1 MKKLTSL
8 VLALLLTLSLCV
20 PALAEFDVDGPDGPD
35 DWAKAEIFGAVGAG
49 LVPEDL
55 LCDYRAPITRA
66 EFCRLVV
73 QLMRKTFAEDFV
85 EFAEENGGFSH
96 SFTDTNDRE
105 ILAAAELAIV
115 NGVGGGKFNP
125 NGSITRQE
133 AATMLARAANV
144 LMLTP
149 GLALNFQDAGQFAD
163 WARDGIDFTSGLID
177 PFNQWRVM
185 GGTGNDMFSPFD
197 SYTRE
202 QAICTMMRIY
212 DNWLMKT
219 MDPDGYNEM
228 FGFG

>member
-8 VLALLLTLSLCV
+8 FLALLLTLSLCV
-20 PALAEFDVDGPDGPD
+20 PALAADEPSNWARAEVDGAIGH
-35 DWAKAEIFGAVGAG
+35 E
-49 LVPEDL
+49 LVPADL
-55 LCDYRAPITRA
+55 QSNYQAPITRA

-149 GLALNFQDAGQFAD
+149 GLALNFQDAGQFAP

-185 GGTGNDMFSPFD
+185 GGTGNDMFSPFG